1 MTQETKQPSYQVTID
16 DLECPHC
23 NKIIS
28 VGLDYSVVIDSPED
42 IYIEIEDAGVINN

>member
-1 MTQETKQPSYQVTID
+1 MTQETKSSYQVEID

-23 NKIIS
+23 NKVIS

-42 IYIEIEDAGVINN
+42 IYIEIEDAGVIKN

>member
-1 MTQETKQPSYQVTID
+1 MAQQQTKKSYDVEIP

-23 NKIIS
+23 NNVIS

-42 IYIEIEDAGVINN
+42 IYIEIEDAGVIEN